1 MNDQKLYKIKEEEE
15 PSMTA
20 EPDLTFGEYTYA
32 DYVKFKFDYMVELIR
47 GRIFKMS
54 PAPRI
59 AHQKI
64 STNLTRLIA
73 NFLENKTCQVYH
85 APIDVIL
92 PIASKKD
99 YNATTVVQP
108 DLVIICNP
116 AIIQETGCF
125 GVPDFLIEILSP
137 STAKKDY
144 QNKYDV
150 YEEAGVNEYWI
161 VSPEALTVEIFVL
174 ENKKYKR
181 VGTFLDG
188 DIIGSVTLPGLEI
201 NVDEIFKS

>member
-1 MNDQKLYKIKEEEE
+1 MSYKIKEEEE
-15 PSMTA
+15 PSMAA
-20 EPDLTFGEYTYA
+20 EPDMTYGEYTYA
-32 DYVKFKFDYMVELIR
+32 DYVNFKFDYMVELIR

-59 AHQKI
+59 THQKI
-64 STNLTRLIA
+64 SGNLFVKLSLY
-73 NFLENKTCQVYH
+73 LEKRTCKIFH

-92 PIASKKD
+92 PIANKKD

-188 DIIGSVTLPGLEI
+188 DVISSATLPGLKI
-201 NVDEIFKS
+201 KVKEIFKS